1 MKREGKNKVLAI
13 SLVVLSLT
21 AIMLFAFLGQDEG
34 VDKDIFKIENLSSV
48 DRILF
53 TSVRDTINL
62 SFNGSRWLVNKD
74 YNADDQ
80 LVTVLFATLQQAESK
95 RRVAASLVDSVTQ
108 RIKLT
113 GVKVEL
119 YQEDVVVKELYVG
132 GNANKSETYFFDDS
146 NGPYVMAIPGYRVYV
161 AGVFEVET
169 GGWRDK
175 RIFNFNWRNFKKL
188 KTTNLNQPNQN
199 FEIEDNGYGF
209 DLVNTAGTDT
219 TRLNDYLDAVSLLMA
234 KDFVK
239 KGSNP
244 IYDSISQ
251 TSPLVTIEVFD
262 LGDNKHLLDL
272 FAPIKEDPNV
282 VGKLDDL
289 DLVIF
294 NRQQIFP
301 VLKSRD
307 YFMKK
312 SP

>member
-1 MKREGKNKVLAI
+1 MKRERKNKVLVFSLVAI
-13 SLVVLSLT
+13 SFT
-21 AIMLFAFLGQDEG
+21 AIILFTFLGQVEV
-34 VDKDIFKIENLSSV
+34 VDKDIFKIESLSSV

-53 TSVRDTINL
+53 TSSRDPIDL
-62 SFNGSRWLVNKD
+62 SFNGSRWLVNND
-74 YNADDQ
+74 YTADDQ

-95 RRVAASLVDSVTQ
+95 RKVAAGLVDSITQ
-108 RIKLT
+108 LIKIK

-119 YQEDVVVKELYVG
+119 FQGDAVVKEIYVG
-132 GNANKSETYFFDDS
+132 GNANKSESYFLDES

-175 RIFNFNWRNFKKL
+175 RIFNFNWRNFKRL
-188 KTTNLNQPNQN
+188 KTTNVNQPNQN
-199 FEIEDNGYGF
+199 FEIEDDGYGF
-209 DLVNTAGTDT
+209 DLVNAVGTDT
-219 TRLNDYLDAVSLLMA
+219 TKLNDYLDAVSLLMA

-251 TSPLVTIEVFD
+251 TSPLVSIEVFD
-262 LGDNKHLLDL
+262 LGDNEHRLDL
-272 FAPIKEDPNV
+272 FAPLKEDPNV

-289 DLVIF
+289 DVVIF
-294 NRQQIFP
+294 DRQQIFP

-307 YFMKK
+307 YFVKK